1 MKRKKRKGRIKWN
14 RIIYLITIL
23 TAFIFSIRVINY
35 IKYNNKLYDN
45 ILNSSATNVNIDKKY
60 DTLKIYQKTYDM
72 IKSDNVSVVINDG
85 VTKTYLDSKNVKLY
99 MDLNVNTYNTKV
111 NYSGFDNNEAFFIE
125 NKGIVSKSSKVEINL
140 PNYLK
145 ENKIV
150 DIYGIRENDKINQ
163 ISLGVK
169 VKDVVILKPSDKYV
183 KYFITYVPL
192 TDMKV
197 KDLTVDKGDVINLNI
212 KYVPEN
218 ATVKDYEYTKIGDI
232 FMLNSNGNIVAKESG
247 SDTIEIKHTIQNI
260 EKKIKVTV
268 RKEEEVTE
276 EKVIIKDGLTYVD
289 GILIANKTYSLPSDY
304 DPGELNEDA
313 LNSFEEMKADALKDD
328 IELWIQ
334 SGYRSYSLQEEL
346 YNRYVEEDGKDL
358 ADTYSARPGHSEH
371 QTGLAMDLNIIDSSF
386 EGTPEAI
393 WLEENCYKYGFII
406 RYPKGK
412 EKITGYMYEPWH
424 LRYIGKENAK
434 KVYESG
440 LTLEE
445 YLGIDSKYSNE

>member
-1 MKRKKRKGRIKWN
+1 MAKRRKKKIKWN
-14 RIIYLITIL
+14 RVIYLVT
-23 TAFIFSIRVINY
+23 FISFIVFSIRFINY
-35 IKYNNKLYDN
+35 INYNNKLYN
-45 ILNSSATNVNIDKKY
+45 TILNSSATNVNIDKKY
-60 DTLKIYQKTYDM
+60 DTLKIYEKTYNM

-85 VTKTYLDSKNVKLY
+85 VTKTYLDSKQVQMDMDINVT
-99 MDLNVNTYNTKV
+99 TYNKKI
-111 NYSGFDNNEAFFIE
+111 NYSGFDNNESLFIE
-125 NKGIVSKSSKVEINL
+125 NKGIVAKSSKVEINL
-140 PNYLK
+140 PDYLK

-150 DIYGIRENDKINQ
+150 DIYGVRENDIINQ

-169 VKDVVILKPSDKYV
+169 VKDIVTIKPNNKYI

-197 KDLTVDKGDVINLNI
+197 KNLTNKEVGDVINLNI
-212 KYVPEN
+212 KYIPEN
-218 ATVKDYEYTKIGDI
+218 ATVKDYEYIKIGDI
-232 FMLNSNGNIVAKESG
+232 FMLNSNGNIVAKSSG
-247 SDTIEIKHTIQNI
+247 SDSITIKHTIQNI
-260 EKKIKVTV
+260 ERKIKVSV
-268 RKEEEVTE
+268 KKEEVKKE
-276 EKVIIKDGLTYVD
+276 EKIIVKDGLTYIG
-289 GILIANKTYSLPSDY
+289 GILIVNKTYSLPKDY
-304 DPGELNEDA
+304 DPGELSKEASDA
-313 LNSFEEMKADALKDD
+313 FEEMKADALKDD

-346 YNRYVEEDGKDL
+346 YNRYVEEDGKQK

-393 WLEENCYKYGFII
+393 WLEENAYKYGFII

-412 EKITGYMYEPWH
+412 ERITGYMYEPWH
-424 LRYIGKENAK
+424 LRYLGKETAK

-445 YLGIDSKYSNE
+445 YLGIDSKYKN

>member
-1 MKRKKRKGRIKWN
+1 MAKRRKKKIKWN
-14 RIIYLITIL
+14 RVIYLVT
-23 TAFIFSIRVINY
+23 FISLIVFSIRFINY
-35 IKYNNKLYDN
+35 INYNNKLYN
-45 ILNSSATNVNIDKKY
+45 TILNSSATNVNVDKKY
-60 DTLKIYQKTYDM
+60 DTLKIYEKTYNM

-85 VTKTYLDSKNVKLY
+85 VTKTYLDSKQVQMDMNINVT
-99 MDLNVNTYNTKV
+99 TYNKKI
-111 NYSGFDNNEAFFIE
+111 NYSGFDNNESLFIE

-140 PNYLK
+140 PDYLK

-150 DIYGIRENDKINQ
+150 DIYGVRENDIINQ

-169 VKDVVILKPSDKYV
+169 VKDIVTIKPDNKYI

-197 KDLTVDKGDVINLNI
+197 KNLNNKEVGDVINLNI
-212 KYVPEN
+212 KYIPEN
-218 ATVKDYEYTKIGDI
+218 ATVKDYEYIKIGDI
-232 FMLNSNGNIVAKESG
+232 FMLNNNGNIVAKSSG
-247 SDTIEIKHTIQNI
+247 SDSITIKHTIQNI
-260 EKKIKVTV
+260 ERKIKVTV
-268 RKEEEVTE
+268 KKEEVKKE
-276 EKVIIKDGLTYVD
+276 EKIIVKDGLTYIG
-289 GILIANKTYSLPSDY
+289 GILIANKTYSLPKDY
-304 DPGELNEDA
+304 DPGELSKEASDA
-313 LNSFEEMKADALKDD
+313 FEEMKADALKDD

-346 YNRYVEEDGKDL
+346 YNRYVEEDGKQK

-393 WLEENCYKYGFII
+393 WIEENAYKYGFII

-424 LRYIGKENAK
+424 LRYLGKETAK

-445 YLGIDSKYSNE
+445 YLGIDSKYKN

>member
-268 RKEEEVTE
+268 RKEEVTE

>member
-1 MKRKKRKGRIKWN
+1 MARRKRKGRIKYN
-14 RIIYLITIL
+14 RIIYLVTIISVI
-23 TAFIFSIRVINY
+23 IFTFRIINY
-35 IKYNNKLYDN
+35 VKYNNKIYDDV
-45 ILNSSATNVNIDKKY
+45 LNSSATNVNIDKKY
-60 DTLKIYQKTYDM
+60 DTLKIYEKTYNM

-85 VTKTYLDSKNVKLY
+85 VTKTYLDSKNIK
-99 MDLNVNTYNTKV
+99 MDMDINVITYNKNVNYT
-111 NYSGFDNNEAFFIE
+111 GFDNNESFFIE
-125 NKGIVSKSSKVEINL
+125 NKGIVTKSSKVEIKL
-140 PNYLK
+140 PSYLTK
-145 ENKIV
+145 NKIV
-150 DIYGIRENDKINQ
+150 DIYGVRENDKVNQ

-169 VKDVVILKPSDKYV
+169 IKDSVTIRPDDKYIR
-183 KYFITYVPL
+183 YFITYVPL

-197 KDLTVDKGDVINLNI
+197 KNLTDKEVGDVINLNI

-218 ATVKDYEYTKIGDI
+218 ATVKDYEYIKIGDI
-232 FMLNSNGNIVAKESG
+232 FTLNSNGNIVAKASG
-247 SDTIEIKHTIQNI
+247 SDSITIKHTIQDI
-260 EKKIKVTV
+260 ERKIKVTV
-268 RKEEEVTE
+268 KKEEVKEV
-276 EKVIIKDGLTYVD
+276 EKITVKDGLTYVG
-289 GILIANKTYSLPSDY
+289 GILIANKTYSLPEDY
-304 DPGELNEDA
+304 DPGELDEDA
-313 LNSFEEMKADALKDD
+313 KNAFEEMKADALKDD

-346 YNRYVEEDGKDL
+346 YNRYVEEDGKEK

-371 QTGLAMDLNIIDSSF
+371 QTGFAMDLNIIDSSF

-393 WLEENCYKYGFII
+393 WIEENCYKYGFII

-445 YLGIDSKYSNE
+445 YLGIDSKYKD